1 MRATKI
7 LQRILTGFLSE
18 IHKSRMN
25 SVFWAV
31 HSLLIGGRLALT
43 AIGRS
48 ARGKTYPKHCIK
60 RADRLLGNR
69 LLHKE
74 SDYFYRAI
82 ARMMIGN
89 RRRPLVII
97 DWTGVGKKHSAL
109 VAAVPIDGRSI
120 PIYCRVYSIK
130 KNNNP
135 VIHKKFLWNLRS
147 ILPEGCCPI
156 IVTDAGFQNAWFFE
170 VVSWGWDF
178 VGRIITN
185 AKARTLEDRS
195 WFPVLDLYK
204 KATFVAKDLGRH
216 VVSKATPACL
226 RLVTIKE
233 KPKGSRTKQ
242 IGSKPAH
249 EARKRARQPWLLAT
263 SLADTSAKKIVQI
276 YSTRFQIE
284 ESFRDAKNLRFG
296 FCFRHARSNSK
307 TRLEILMLIAVLG
320 MLALNIVGCCGERA
334 GMQKHYQANTV
345 SSHRVLSLFYL
356 GKNIILFEH
365 DSYFSNRDLLLS
377 IQHFKE
383 KLPCFEKEITSV
395 FLGIT

>member
-18 IHKSRMN
+18 IHEARLN

-48 ARGKTYPKHCIK
+48 ARGETYPKHCIK
-60 RADRLLGNR
+60 RVDRLLGNK

-74 SDYFYRAI
+74 RDYFYRAI
-82 ARMMIGN
+82 ARMMIGAKK
-89 RRRPLVII
+89 RPLVII
-97 DWTGVGKKHSAL
+97 DWTGIGKKHSAL
-109 VAAVPIDGRSI
+109 VAAVPIDGRSV

-135 VIHKKFLWNLRS
+135 VIHKKFLSKLRS

-185 AKARTLEDRS
+185 ATARTLEDRN

-204 KATFVAKDLGRH
+204 RATFVAKDLGRH
-216 VVSKATPACL
+216 IVSKATPACL

-233 KPKGSRTKQ
+233 KSKKQKTKC
-242 IGSKPAH
+242 IGRRPAKD
-249 EARKRARQPWLLAT
+249 AQKRARQPWLLAT
-263 SLADTSAKKIVQI
+263 SLADTTAKKIVHI
-276 YSTRFQIE
+276 YSMRFQIE

-296 FCFRHARSNSK
+296 FCFKHARSNSK
-307 TRLEILMLIAVLG
+307 ERLEILMLIAVLG
-320 MLALNIVGCCGERA
+320 MIALNIVGQCGEKA
-334 GMQKHYQANTV
+334 GMQKRYQANTIT
-345 SSHRVLSLFYL
+345 SHRVLSLFFL
-356 GKNIILFEH
+356 GKNIILFGH
-365 DSYFSNRDLLLS
+365 DTRFTNRDLLLS
-377 IQHFKE
+377 IEHFKE
-383 KLPCFEKEITSV
+383 KLPCYEEEIASI